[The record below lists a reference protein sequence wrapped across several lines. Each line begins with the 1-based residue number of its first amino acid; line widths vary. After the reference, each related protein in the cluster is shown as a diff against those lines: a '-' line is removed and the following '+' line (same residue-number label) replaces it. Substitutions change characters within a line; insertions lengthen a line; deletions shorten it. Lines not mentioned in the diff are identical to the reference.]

1 MIANLIKYNKA
12 YWNGLVKK
20 KRKSDDYS
28 FSIKE
33 AINFEWL
40 FAIRNNDFDVMII
53 YGYRKSSKNGIIV
66 KYYTSALENYLHIVI
81 IYSFSRFALILQ
93 KIEERFMSDI

>member
-1 MIANLIKYNKA
+1 
-12 YWNGLVKK
+12 
-20 KRKSDDYS
+20 
-28 FSIKE
+28 
-33 AINFEWL
+33 
-40 FAIRNNDFDVMII
+40 MII